1 MNFTRQQFF
10 DGTFNPAA
18 DVKYHGLAKEG
29 ATCYLNSVLQV
40 LFMTKDFREAVMRH
54 TNENSQFFDQHLKA
68 LFEDLQNHTAKTDAI
83 IKTLGIDN
91 VYEQHDAA
99 EYFEKILTLTS
110 PQASQIFHGMLAKKT
125 TCCKCLTETDI
136 DIPFWH
142 LPLALVDSCTDTK
155 GSEGYRV
162 VDGIDDFFRMTELNG
177 ENQMYCDQCDD
188 KVDATTKDVMKHHPD
203 VLPLLLKR
211 FEFSYHDMSYVK
223 ISCAVE
229 VPYTLQIPDSQT
241 YELYAVVDHVGDLR
255 SGLYSARIK
264 IEEEHGDRWYNFDDA
279 RVTELDYEPFQVD
292 NTEKSQSAYLLFYR
306 KSKDA
311 AAEVVKEMRSL
322 AMSNLQV
329 IHEGADQIPQ
339 DNGLNS
345 IAKSLPLRSSKQ
357 LFPSS
362 STGNSGSPES
372 PRIVSIRRIKVVEDL
387 LVVFKDKSIMTVTL
401 KMDFV
406 NERGINDAGVSREV
420 YTAFWEQFVEQCD
433 GETERVPRLRP
444 DFCEAEWQ
452 AVGQIWVKG
461 FLDHGVFPVR
471 LSKAFIL
478 ACIHGI
484 DSVSIDILM
493 TSFLNYVAPV
503 ERSAVENALQG
514 TMGES
519 DEEDLLDLFTRM
531 GSHSL
536 PPKNNMQLA
545 IERMA
550 HKAILQ
556 EPKYIVDCFSTPMA
570 GLQQK
575 LSDKERVLSLYETK
589 KATGKR
595 VLQLFETTNMVLSQ
609 RERITFKY
617 LQHYVKTA
625 DETKA
630 EKILR
635 FCTGSSVICV
645 DKILVS
651 FNAETGL
658 RRRPVGH
665 TCDATLH
672 IPCTYSSYP
681 EFRTEFDNILSSNY
695 FEMYVI

>member
-10 DGTFNPAA
+10 DGTFNPAAA

-292 NTEKSQSAYLLFYR
+292 NTEKSESAYLLFYR
-306 KSKDA
+306 KKKNA
-311 AAEVVKEMRSL
+311 VGEEIKEMEQLSL
-322 AMSNLQV
+322 TTRHRN
-329 IHEGADQIPQ
+329 HTDCEGGKVSDDSRKHTGEYGGGRPNVGK
-339 DNGLNS
+339 DC
-345 IAKSLPLRSSKQ
+345 SSK
-357 LFPSS
+357 FVNVEADKVT
-362 STGNSGSPES
+362 TGKGKLLT
-372 PRIVSIRRIKVVEDL
+372 RYDL
-387 LVVFKDKSIMTVTL
+387 LNGSQDKQTGSDRIQIIPKDNQMNEQRSI
-401 KMDFV
+401 
-406 NERGINDAGVSREV
+406 SR
-420 YTAFWEQFVEQCD
+420 
-433 GETERVPRLRP
+433 
-444 DFCEAEWQ
+444 
-452 AVGQIWVKG
+452 
-461 FLDHGVFPVR
+461 
-471 LSKAFIL
+471 
-478 ACIHGI
+478 
-484 DSVSIDILM
+484 
-493 TSFLNYVAPV
+493 FLNEPITEDV
-503 ERSAVENALQG
+503 
-514 TMGES
+514 MGEAS
-519 DEEDLLDLFTRM
+519 KHDVT
-531 GSHSL
+531 HS
-536 PPKNNMQLA
+536 
-545 IERMA
+545 A
-550 HKAILQ
+550 HKDVSVQTQRRSVRDDREEMKEAD
-556 EPKYIVDCFSTPMA
+556 KYIQMSEITPENPDNSEAVKHVSMRLD
-570 GLQQK
+570 GRGQK
-575 LSDKERVLSLYETK
+575 T
-589 KATGKR
+589 
-595 VLQLFETTNMVLSQ
+595 
-609 RERITFKY
+609 
-617 LQHYVKTA
+617 
-625 DETKA
+625 A
-630 EKILR
+630 EKIISVTRTSTKERL
-635 FCTGSSVICV
+635 TEEQDGGSEENIEIIRLECFQPKARIGAQRLTEGGHVSMNSSPIVRVIDEEHTEIDSACKDDSQTKIIIKKTMDETTQDMTKWLEKQRNIRRSLNLEI
-645 DKILVS
+645 DKEV
-651 FNAETGL
+651 
-658 RRRPVGH
+658 
-665 TCDATLH
+665 TLGK
-672 IPCTYSSYP
+672 
-681 EFRTEFDNILSSNY
+681 
-695 FEMYVI
+695 M

>member
-1 MNFTRQQFF
+1 MNFTRRHFF
-10 DGTFNPAA
+10 DGTFNPAAA

-188 KVDATTKDVMKHHPD
+188 KVDATTKDVMKHYPD

-279 RVTELDYEPFQVD
+279 RVTEVD
-292 NTEKSQSAYLLFYR
+292 NTEKSESAYLLFYR
-306 KSKDA
+306 KKKNA
-311 AAEVVKEMRSL
+311 VGEEIKEMEQLSL
-322 AMSNLQV
+322 TTRHRN
-329 IHEGADQIPQ
+329 HTDCEGGKVSDDSRKHTAEYGGGRPNVGKDC
-339 DNGLNS
+339 
-345 IAKSLPLRSSKQ
+345 SSK
-357 LFPSS
+357 FVSVEADKVT
-362 STGNSGSPES
+362 TGKGKLLT
-372 PRIVSIRRIKVVEDL
+372 RYDL
-387 LVVFKDKSIMTVTL
+387 LNGSQDKQTGSDRIQIIPKDNQMNEQRSI
-401 KMDFV
+401 
-406 NERGINDAGVSREV
+406 SR
-420 YTAFWEQFVEQCD
+420 
-433 GETERVPRLRP
+433 
-444 DFCEAEWQ
+444 
-452 AVGQIWVKG
+452 
-461 FLDHGVFPVR
+461 
-471 LSKAFIL
+471 
-478 ACIHGI
+478 
-484 DSVSIDILM
+484 
-493 TSFLNYVAPV
+493 FLNEPIKEDV
-503 ERSAVENALQG
+503 
-514 TMGES
+514 MGEAS
-519 DEEDLLDLFTRM
+519 KHDVT
-531 GSHSL
+531 HS
-536 PPKNNMQLA
+536 
-545 IERMA
+545 A
-550 HKAILQ
+550 HKDVSVQTQRRSVRDDREEMKEAD
-556 EPKYIVDCFSTPMA
+556 KYIQMSEITTENPDNSEAVKHVSMRLD
-570 GLQQK
+570 GRGQK
-575 LSDKERVLSLYETK
+575 T
-589 KATGKR
+589 
-595 VLQLFETTNMVLSQ
+595 
-609 RERITFKY
+609 
-617 LQHYVKTA
+617 
-625 DETKA
+625 A
-630 EKILR
+630 EKIISVTRTSQSAGGVQIQSKEQKNERDTKLNQSEGNKITKER
-635 FCTGSSVICV
+635 LTEEQDGGSEENIEIIRLECFQPKARIGAQRLTEGGHVSMNSSPIVRVIDEEHTEIDSACK
-645 DKILVS
+645 DDSQTKIIIKKTMD
-651 FNAETGL
+651 ETTQDMTKWIESQRNI
-658 RRRPVGH
+658 RRS
-665 TCDATLH
+665 LH
-672 IPCTYSSYP
+672 LEI
-681 EFRTEFDNILSSNY
+681 D
-695 FEMYVI
+695 